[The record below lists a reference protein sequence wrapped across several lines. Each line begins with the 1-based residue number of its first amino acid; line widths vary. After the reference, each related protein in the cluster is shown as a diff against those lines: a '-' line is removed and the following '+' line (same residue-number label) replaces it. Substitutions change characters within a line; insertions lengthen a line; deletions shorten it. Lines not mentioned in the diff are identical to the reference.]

1 MQDESS
7 DHMPDE
13 ERDVAPQVEETTGP
27 TWRTTFIVIVI
38 GVMVAGFFLG
48 S

>member
-7 DHMPDE
+7 DPMPDE
-13 ERDVAPQVEETTGP
+13 EGHVAPQDEETMGP
-27 TWRTTFIVIVI
+27 TWRTTMIVIVI

>member
-7 DHMPDE
+7 DPMPDE
-13 ERDVAPQVEETTGP
+13 ERDVAPQVEEATGP

>member
-1 MQDESS
+1 
-7 DHMPDE
+7 MPDE
-13 ERDVAPQVEETTGP
+13 ERDVAPQVEEATGP